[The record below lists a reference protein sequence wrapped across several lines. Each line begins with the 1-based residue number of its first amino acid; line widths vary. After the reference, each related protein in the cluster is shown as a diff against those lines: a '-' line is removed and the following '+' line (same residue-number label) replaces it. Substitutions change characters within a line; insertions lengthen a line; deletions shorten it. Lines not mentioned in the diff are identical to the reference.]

1 MSDVTT
7 TPNYIDFFVQAAQRP
22 HNVTIDSQVESTSIE
37 NLLLDAP
44 PKLKFR
50 GASEAR
56 NDQPLDQNV
65 QDRAIRRVKRLPN
78 IVSRSSSSSE
88 SSAELS
94 NPSDSIQPP
103 TSAQPP
109 SAQVDSMDSARVLIE
124 PRGKPPQRTIYL
136 WGNSMSKSPKSA
148 VRNGGRTS
156 QYSSQKAPTRAI
168 AGKDQKLLTG
178 STGGDND
185 RSLSLYRQLGAVV
198 PASQASESSAPN
210 SVNYREIVYTGL
222 SLEEARKHIPPI
234 DELDQY
240 GVPTISYSKW
250 GGTAGSEVAQQADRV
265 VSAFVKPLLPLYGYG
280 PDVKLLFV
288 EHFAGTAEDLKKG
301 AGITLNIPRLQSS
314 KAAFTGKVGGS
325 EEKPRGELRGNTWE
339 YESKGGF
346 MVWSSQDDP
355 DSVQVTYQQW
365 NLAPSSD

>member
-1 MSDVTT
+1 M
-7 TPNYIDFFVQAAQRP
+7 
-22 HNVTIDSQVESTSIE
+22 HLLKSTLWLHAYLVLE
-37 NLLLDAP
+37 CVAP
-44 PKLKFR
+44 V
-50 GASEAR
+50 AVWAV
-56 NDQPLDQNV
+56 PLNH
-65 QDRAIRRVKRLPN
+65 PN
-78 IVSRSSSSSE
+78 IASRSSSSSE

-124 PRGKPPQRTIYL
+124 LRGKPPPRTVYL
-136 WGNSMSKSPKSA
+136 WGNSKSKSPKSA
-148 VRNGGRTS
+148 GRNGGRTS
-156 QYSSQKAPTRAI
+156 QYSSQKAATRAI
-168 AGKDQKLLTG
+168 AGKDKKLLTG

-185 RSLSLYRQLGAVV
+185 RSLTLYRQSGAVV

-210 SVNYREIVYTGL
+210 SVNYREIVYTGS

-250 GGTAGSEVAQQADRV
+250 GGTAGSEV

-280 PDVKLLFV
+280 PDVKPLFV
-288 EHFAGTAEDLKKG
+288 EHFAGTTEDLKKG

-339 YESKGGF
+339 YGSKGGF

-355 DSVQVTYQQW
+355 DSVQVAYQQW